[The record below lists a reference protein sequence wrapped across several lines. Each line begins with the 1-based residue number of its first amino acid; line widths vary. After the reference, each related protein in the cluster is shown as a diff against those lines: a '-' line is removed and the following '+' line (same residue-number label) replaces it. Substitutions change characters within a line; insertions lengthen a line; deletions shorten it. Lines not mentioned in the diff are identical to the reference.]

1 MRRTYYVNGSAV
13 RELDT
18 QPVRNPERQ
27 PRPERRKIEEEQ
39 RKKHRRNAARR
50 NRERALYMNPGYV
63 MFLSACVVV
72 VAFAAVALIQMQ
84 SQVSQ
89 RMKHIAALESQIA
102 DLKADN
108 DARYKEIVTSV
119 DLDYIKDVA
128 INQLGMNYA
137 SEEQVIYFSV
147 ENNNFMDQYSDI
159 PE

>member
-1 MRRTYYVNGSAV
+1 MSKMYYVNGSTV

-18 QPVRNPERQ
+18 QPVR
-27 PRPERRKIEEEQ
+27 RPARPDRRKIEEEQ
-39 RKKHRRNAARR
+39 RRKSRRNAARR
-50 NRERALYMNPGYV
+50 NRERALYMSRGYV

-72 VAFAAVALIQMQ
+72 IAFAAVNLIQMQ

-89 RMKHIAALESQIA
+89 RMKNIAALESQIT

-128 INQLGMNYA
+128 INQLGMSYA
-137 SEEQVIYFSV
+137 SEDQVIYFSV
-147 ENNNFMDQYSDI
+147 ENNNFMDQYGDI

>member
-1 MRRTYYVNGSAV
+1 MSRTYYVNGSAV
-13 RELDT
+13 RELET
-18 QPVRNPERQ
+18 QPVRQPER
-27 PRPERRKIEEEQ
+27 PNRRKIEEEQ

-50 NRERALYMNPGYV
+50 NRERALYMNKGYV

-72 VAFAAVALIQMQ
+72 IALAAVSLIQMQ

-89 RMKHIAALESQIA
+89 RMRNIASLESQIT

-137 SEEQVIYFSV
+137 TEEQIIYFSV
-147 ENNNFMDQYSDI
+147 DNNNFMDQYSDI